1 MVAPIRATTGINTKL
16 LVALELGVPLV
27 ATAAAA
33 APFRSVA
40 AAAATTAAAAATADA
55 DDADAAIAVA
65 DDAAGFAS
73 RVLRLYTQQATPLL
87 ATSYYSL
94 LTT

>member
-33 APFRSVA
+33 APFRA
-40 AAAATTAAAAATADA
+40 GAAAATA
-55 DDADAAIAVA
+55 ADAAIAVA

-73 RVLRLYTQQATPLL
+73 RVLRIYTQP
-87 ATSYYSL
+87 
-94 LTT
+94 